1 MLSQAE
7 LCVGKYNQS
16 TDRLYVIVLIGPSP
30 PTFSASYI
38 ALLFNDNNNSY
49 SSSSSSSSYYYY
61 YYYHCMSRYCIYFLS
76 IYRRPLFNCEILI
89 IANCEVSHNSQLLE
103 TQ

>member
-1 MLSQAE
+1 MMEYGITSRE
-7 LCVGKYNQS
+7 KNFIVGNQ
-16 TDRLYVIVLIGPSP
+16 VCKPG
-30 PTFSASYI
+30 FSYAQNI
-38 ALLFNDNNNSY
+38 ERFA
-49 SSSSSSSSYYYY
+49 
-61 YYYHCMSRYCIYFLS
+61 